1 MSSWSGGRQILAK
14 KIRPGL
20 YFQAREAGFCS
31 LFLDYFYHYLFAQH
45 AGQALHVNCTP
56 NPVGANYELFRE
68 TFQTPVNV
76 EFVRD
81 YRPAWTHIQ
90 PGQIRQRMANISTQ
104 QLQNFAQLFF
114 HLTPEM
120 ASEVSSLLT
129 QQKTPEH
136 FDIGV
141 HIRSGD
147 KITTGEMPV
156 IPISAYRDQI
166 KKFCTSPS
174 PMIFVMTDNIETLE
188 SLKAIAEPGWRF
200 FALTQD
206 RQRGHVQL
214 DFNLSPSSQRRADYI
229 QFLAELELMRRAS
242 SLVVTFTSN
251 IGRYLYLTA
260 PTSTSIVSIDMKVF
274 API

>member
-1 MSSWSGGRQILAK
+1 MSK

-76 EFVRD
+76 EFVRE
-81 YRPAWTHIQ
+81 YRPAWTHIAI
-90 PGQIRQRMANISTQ
+90 PQIRQRMANISTS
-104 QLQNFAQLFF
+104 QLRNFAQLFF

-120 ASEVSSLLT
+120 ANEVSSLLT
-129 QQKTPEH
+129 QQKAPAY
-136 FDIGV
+136 FDVGV

-147 KITTGEMPV
+147 KITTGEMQA
-156 IPISAYRDQI
+156 IPIFAYRDQI
-166 KKFCTSPS
+166 KMFCKSPS
-174 PMIFVMTDNIETLE
+174 PFIFVMTDNIEALE
-188 SLKAIAEPGWRF
+188 NLKAIAEPGWRF
-200 FALTQD
+200 FSLTQE
-206 RQRGHVQL
+206 RQRGHIQL

-229 QFLAELELMRRAS
+229 QFLAELELMKRAS
-242 SLVVTFTSN
+242 SLVVTYTSN
-251 IGRYLYLTA
+251 IGRYLYLTMPA
-260 PTSTSIVSIDMKVF
+260 STSIVSLDMKVF